1 MKLIQSQRVSKHLE
15 HQGCPRG
22 APEVPQNDPSTQNP
36 VDLAVYIGFVAGSA
50 QSGTQESINSS
61 PHDCVPSPIAKRVVF
76 QPTTIPRL
84 PPLLQMGRCQY
95 VIGCNISQCVWD
107 ETTDRAPHGGWT
119 RSPKNP
125 YLQKRSC
132 GLGVL
137 ARSAR
142 CRVYFS
148 LK

>member
-1 MKLIQSQRVSKHLE
+1 M
-15 HQGCPRG
+15 
-22 APEVPQNDPSTQNP
+22 PQNDPSTQNP

-76 QPTTIPRL
+76 QPTTIPWL
-84 PPLLQMGRCQY
+84 PPLIQMGRCQY

-132 GLGVL
+132 GL
-137 ARSAR
+137 SFNI
-142 CRVYFS
+142 VYFLRHLYEEFLRPLTCIRRVS
-148 LK
+148 